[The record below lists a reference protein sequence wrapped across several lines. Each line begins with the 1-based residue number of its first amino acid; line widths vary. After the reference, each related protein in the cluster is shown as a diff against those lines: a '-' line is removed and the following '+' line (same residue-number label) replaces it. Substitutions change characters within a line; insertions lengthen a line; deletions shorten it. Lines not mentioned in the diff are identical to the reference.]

1 MTAMSHMSGLPRFEY
16 ANSSHRRSGWPRSIT
31 TKPTASTVQQTD
43 VHTAIFE
50 MPPKPFMPKA
60 RGTELMIRPPADR
73 PTRNMNIVM

>member
-31 TKPTASTVQQTD
+31 TKPTASTVQQMD

-50 MPPKPFMPKA
+50 MPPKPSTPNT
-60 RGTELMIRPPADR
+60 RGALKMMRPPAER
-73 PTRNMNIVM
+73 PTRNMNMVM

>member
-1 MTAMSHMSGLPRFEY
+1 M
-16 ANSSHRRSGWPRSIT
+16 
-31 TKPTASTVQQTD
+31 QQMD